1 MKKTIKIIFSLIL
14 LTVIS
19 FIGYFYMSLKPISSV
34 SDPVNFLVAEN
45 DNLTTITKK
54 LKENDII
61 KSDFTL
67 KIYGKIV
74 NVDNFIYGAYEV
86 DRSWSALDIL
96 KYLTESKNTISN
108 EVRVTLIEGYW
119 AKDMAEVL
127 SKNLDVT
134 KDELLELWND
144 EEYIK
149 ELIVDYE
156 FITEDLL
163 NPNLKV
169 KLEGYLA
176 PNTYNFFIDASPREI
191 TKVLLDQTNS
201 IFNKHY
207 NDFKNSAYSIHEIF
221 TLASITQYESG
232 NFEDDKIIAGI
243 WYNRLDIDMR
253 LESSVTV
260 CYALYEY
267 ENWNEC
273 EKNTHIDS
281 PYNTYRNS
289 CIPIGLILNAGENSL
304 IATLNPTKTDYY
316 FFIAD
321 VYGDNTIYYAKT
333 FEEHQ
338 ANVNKYLR

>member
-1 MKKTIKIIFSLIL
+1 
-14 LTVIS
+14 
-19 FIGYFYMSLKPISSV
+19 MSLKPISSV

-221 TLASITQYESG
+221 RKSYI
-232 NFEDDKIIAGI
+232 
-243 WYNRLDIDMR
+243 
-253 LESSVTV
+253 
-260 CYALYEY
+260 LY
-267 ENWNEC
+267 
-273 EKNTHIDS
+273 
-281 PYNTYRNS
+281 
-289 CIPIGLILNAGENSL
+289 G
-304 IATLNPTKTDYY
+304 
-316 FFIAD
+316 
-321 VYGDNTIYYAKT
+321 
-333 FEEHQ
+333 
-338 ANVNKYLR
+338 